1 MYQAI
6 VMTTALFLAVPGYAA
21 SFSCEKAETQ
31 LEHTI
36 CDDFDLN
43 AADAELGDI
52 YQDLLKTLRK
62 TDAEQVR
69 QFQRR
74 WLETRENNCDIKNA
88 ACLTAQYKQRIAAL
102 KFRSSAEYADSPAGK
117 VAGRYEN
124 GVMEMT
130 VEARGANLVS
140 VHIMG
145 AEPTRARWIC
155 DFEEEGTLKNG
166 EMKFKA
172 LDDVIVTV
180 SFRGETAKVDEGANS
195 MWCGNGGTLNGKYQR
210 K

>member
-1 MYQAI
+1 MYQSVI
-6 VMTTALFLAVPGYAA
+6 IIGALFLAVPVHAA
-21 SFSCEKAETQ
+21 SFPCEKAKTQ

-43 AADAELGDI
+43 AVDTELGDI
-52 YQDLLKTLRK
+52 YQDLLKTLPK
-62 TDAEQVR
+62 TEAEQVR

-130 VEARGANLVS
+130 VEARDANLVS
-140 VHIMG
+140 VHIWG

-166 EMKFKA
+166 VVKLKL
-172 LDDVIVTV
+172 LDDAVV
-180 SFRGETAKVDEGANS
+180 SVVFRGAMAKVDEGDNG
-195 MWCGNGGTLNGKYQR
+195 MWCGNGGTLNGQYQR